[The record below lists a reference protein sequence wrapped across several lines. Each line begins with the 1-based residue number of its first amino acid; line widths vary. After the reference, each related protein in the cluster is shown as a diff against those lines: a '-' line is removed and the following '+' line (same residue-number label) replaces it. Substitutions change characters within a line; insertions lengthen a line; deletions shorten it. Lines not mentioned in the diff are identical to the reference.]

1 MFKNEFNKDDI
12 VRVKI
17 KNHKYN
23 NEMGSVIRL
32 CHDDWYIVNVKGVEI
47 MLNAKRKEMELIKTP
62 KENFKFIWLKP
73 CLDWFE
79 QKTIELEEETY
90 TYYKIQRRFGPS
102 WWITGINFVEKP
114 KYHRE
119 ETQIGEISACDLKKF
134 IDWCKTEGGSKI
146 IEISA
151 ISGNFDIIEEIKKL

>member
-1 MFKNEFNKDDI
+1 
-12 VRVKI
+12 
-17 KNHKYN
+17 
-23 NEMGSVIRL
+23 
-32 CHDDWYIVNVKGVEI
+32 

-62 KENFKFIWLKP
+62 KENFKFIWLKS

-102 WWITGINFVEKP
+102 WWIIGINFVGEH

-119 ETQIGEISACDLKKF
+119 ETEIGEIIACDLKRF
-134 IDWCKTEGGSKI
+134 MDWCKIDGGSKI

-151 ISGNFDIIEEIKKL
+151 IGGNFDIIEEIKKL